1 MLDVNDID
9 VYYGNLHALWNV
21 SLRIEKGELVALIG
35 SNGAGKSTLLKTVSG
50 LLKPKAGAIS
60 FDGNR
65 LDRCPPYKI
74 VSLGISLVPEGRG
87 LFPAMTVL
95 ENLEMGAYLP
105 QARQARSE
113 AIDWIYGIF
122 PIVKERRNQM
132 TATLSGGQ
140 QQMVAIARG
149 MMARPKVLL
158 LDEISLG
165 LAPIIVKELFKVIE
179 RINKMGV
186 TILIVEQNVRLA
198 LEVASRGYVLE
209 NGRVVGHGEA
219 KTLLGDP
226 RLKEAYLG

>member
-1 MLDVNDID
+1 
-9 VYYGNLHALWNV
+9 
-21 SLRIEKGELVALIG
+21 
-35 SNGAGKSTLLKTVSG
+35 
-50 LLKPKAGAIS
+50 
-60 FDGNR
+60 
-65 LDRCPPYKI
+65 
-74 VSLGISLVPEGRG
+74 
-87 LFPAMTVL
+87 MTVL

-122 PIVKERRNQM
+122 PILKERRNQM